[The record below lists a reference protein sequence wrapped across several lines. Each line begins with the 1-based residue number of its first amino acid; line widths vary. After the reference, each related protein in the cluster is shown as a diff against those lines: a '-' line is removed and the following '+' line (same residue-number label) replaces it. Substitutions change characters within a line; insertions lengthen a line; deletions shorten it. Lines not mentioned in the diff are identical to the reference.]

1 MERTLEKYGADNP
14 CCGSEHCCRT
24 YVLNGAFLTILGA
37 MVNKLIQFAGSD
49 LF

>member
-1 MERTLEKYGADNP
+1 MDLALEKYGADDP
-14 CCGSEHCCRT
+14 CCGSEHYCRT
-24 YVLNGAFLTILGA
+24 DVLNGAFLTILGA